1 MDRKEI
7 AQKAGMEIFKDSEY
21 PVPNTYCFIKGV
33 EWADS
38 NPTLK
43 WIDSTDRLPQQ
54 GQIILFDL
62 PNPEF
67 KVVSYEVMK
76 FDNLMIS
83 TTIKTFYWLPVPE
96 LILG

>member
-38 NPTLK
+38 NPLFK
-43 WIDSTDRLPQQ
+43 WIKGNEKLPKQ
-54 GQIILFDL
+54 GQVVLIAI
-62 PNPEF
+62 PNLEF
-67 KVVSYEVMK
+67 KVVSYQVMK
-76 FDNLMIS
+76 FDY
-83 TTIKTFYWLPVPE
+83 TIIPCKRNFFYWLPVPD
-96 LILG
+96 LILE